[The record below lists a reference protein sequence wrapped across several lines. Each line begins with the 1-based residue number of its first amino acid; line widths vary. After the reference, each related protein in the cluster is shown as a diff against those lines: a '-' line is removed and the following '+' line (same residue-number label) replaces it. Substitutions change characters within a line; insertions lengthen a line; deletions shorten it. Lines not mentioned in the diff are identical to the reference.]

1 MIVCWKEGIYM
12 IKSVAIIIPVLNPDS
27 NLYSYILRL
36 ANSGYTKIIVV
47 DDGSGPEFKERF
59 DQIKKI
65 EEVDFLR
72 HDINLGKGR
81 AIKDA
86 LAYYELLPDKND
98 FFGVI
103 TVDAD
108 GQHTIGDVNRLAAL
122 MVNHPKALSLGERDF
137 DQEKVPFRSKFGNSC
152 TRNLFKILYHIGLK
166 DTQTGLRGIPNR
178 LIPDFRKLAGD
189 RYEYEMNMLIA
200 CSQQRIPIKS
210 ITIDTIYVDNN
221 SSSHFHPILDSF
233 KIYKLLL
240 GQFFKYSAV
249 SILSFLVD
257 LLLYSVLAAGL
268 EASVTAYIMVAT
280 IGARAVS
287 SFLNYFLNHRFV
299 FKSTEK
305 MGQTIWKYYLLA
317 ALIALTSG
325 GVVTVIYRVI
335 PKVHTTIIKAV
346 VDTLLFMVSYQVQ
359 KIFIFKKIIS
369 KETTGEPERCKG

>member
-47 DDGSGPEFKERF
+47 DDGSGPEYKERF

-166 DTQTGLRGIPNR
+166 DTQTGLRWIPNR

-240 GQFFKYSAV
+240 GQFFKYFAV

-359 KIFIFKKIIS
+359 KIFIFKKNHI
-369 KETTGEPERCKG
+369 ERDNRRTRTV

>member
-1 MIVCWKEGIYM
+1 M

-359 KIFIFKKIIS
+359 KIFIFKKNHI
-369 KETTGEPERCKG
+369 ERDNRRTRTV

>member
-359 KIFIFKKIIS
+359 KIFIFKKNHI
-369 KETTGEPERCKG
+369 ERDNRRTRTV

>member
-47 DDGSGPEFKERF
+47 DDGSGPEYKERF

-359 KIFIFKKIIS
+359 KIFIFKKNHI
-369 KETTGEPERCKG
+369 ERDNRRTRTV

>member
-47 DDGSGPEFKERF
+47 DDGSGPEYKERF

-178 LIPDFRKLAGD
+178 LIPDFRKLTGD

-240 GQFFKYSAV
+240 GQFFKYFAV

-359 KIFIFKKIIS
+359 KIFIFKKNHI
-369 KETTGEPERCKG
+369 ERDNRRTRTV

>member
-178 LIPDFRKLAGD
+178 LIPDFRKLTGD

-240 GQFFKYSAV
+240 GQFFKYFAV

-359 KIFIFKKIIS
+359 KIFIFKKNHI
-369 KETTGEPERCKG
+369 ERDNRRTRTV